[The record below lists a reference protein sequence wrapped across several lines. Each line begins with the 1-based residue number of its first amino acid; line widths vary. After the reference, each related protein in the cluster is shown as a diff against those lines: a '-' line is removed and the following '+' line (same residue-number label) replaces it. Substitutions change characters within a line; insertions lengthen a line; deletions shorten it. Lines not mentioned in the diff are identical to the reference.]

1 MHPPPS
7 IAIIGAGPSGLLFAR
22 LLEVNGLKDYI
33 VYERDES
40 SIPGPWQQGG
50 SLDLHGPSGQ
60 QALKEAVGRFGEGRD
75 APEIDRLQLRQLL
88 LSSIPAHKI
97 QWGYGVRSLEGRKTN
112 GLDDVGN
119 GCVIHFSN
127 GSSVTGFKLI
137 VGADGGW
144 SKVRP
149 LISTAQPVYSG
160 KMYIE
165 GKISH
170 SNASYKAAHELA
182 GPGMMMAMGPNK
194 SLALQQGADGTYR
207 MYFGVV
213 VPEDFYQHRNS
224 SATEKS
230 EAVRQLMLSSEKFYA
245 NWAPQLKAIAANA
258 EGPFRAWSLHYLRP
272 EEVGWKRDAAPGV
285 TLLGDAAHL
294 STPFVGEGVNCAMY
308 DAVLL
313 SKHLRELFGK
323 HPDIASVQEASLEEA
338 LSSYEEEMFER
349 GRDLIRRSAESEAVL
364 FGDNAVENVL
374 GFVDGEHN
382 ELLYDVKASGGK

>member
-1 MHPPPS
+1 MEQSPS
-7 IAIIGAGPSGLLFAR
+7 LGKSNNP
-22 LLEVNGLKDYI
+22 
-33 VYERDES
+33 ES
-40 SIPGPWQQGG
+40 T
-50 SLDLHGPSGQ
+50 
-60 QALKEAVGRFGEGRD
+60 
-75 APEIDRLQLRQLL
+75 EIMTLTHDRNLQ
-88 LSSIPAHKI
+88 
-97 QWGYGVRSLEGRKTN
+97 
-112 GLDDVGN
+112 
-119 GCVIHFSN
+119 
-127 GSSVTGFKLI
+127 
-137 VGADGGW
+137 
-144 SKVRP
+144 
-149 LISTAQPVYSG
+149 ISTAQPVYSG

-213 VPEDFYQHRNS
+213 VPEDFYQHRNGG
-224 SATEKS
+224 ATEKS
-230 EAVRQLMLSSEKFYA
+230 EAVRQLMLSSDKFYA

-313 SKHLRELFGK
+313 SKRLRELCGK
-323 HPDIASVQEASLEEA
+323 DPNIASVQEASLEEA

-364 FGDNAVENVL
+364 FSDNAVENVL
-374 GFVDGEHN
+374 GFVDGEHD